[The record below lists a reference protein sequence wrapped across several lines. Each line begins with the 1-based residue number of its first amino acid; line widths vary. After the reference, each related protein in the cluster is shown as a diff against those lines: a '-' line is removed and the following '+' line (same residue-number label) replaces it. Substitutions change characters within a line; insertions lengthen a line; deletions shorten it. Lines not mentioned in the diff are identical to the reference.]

1 MRNRSLLIAGAAA
14 LALAIPA
21 LAQQG
26 GGSQPDPGG
35 GQPVAN
41 TTGPTG
47 GSRGISLSTGP
58 GEIETLIQQLE
69 AAQLAPVAPPVE
81 YPAHARRDPWVAG
94 RLDPVELGLGANP
107 WGSVSGTFLS
117 TLMRR
122 MDTPIA
128 SRWAHIALRNGLLAR
143 TRAPNAVN
151 PVDWTAERSWLLLR
165 MGEADAA
172 RMLIYGVDTDR
183 FTPKMTQVAVQS
195 ALANGDPPALCPI
208 EERIRRFDPAIREL
222 VSAMCASLSGEPE
235 TAAAQIDHARR
246 YGRIGGID
254 LTLAEKVVGAGANT
268 GRAVTV
274 EWDPVDNLT
283 AWRFG
288 LATATG
294 MTVPDRLL
302 RYAPPRLR
310 AFEARAPLLSAEDRL
325 DAALVAAGLGVFS
338 SQALV
343 DLYSTIYDGTD
354 PGDLPGTDAWK
365 LRQAFVAADR
375 DARMGAIRQ
384 LLQKDGNALR
394 KEATRALVARAA
406 SRIDPDPKLEADAPE
421 LVSAMLAA
429 GYDVAAARWAPA
441 LRGMD
446 GEAADRVWAMLALSS
461 ADGRGVEINFSRIA
475 GFISRDKSPGKAR
488 SALLVAGLAGL
499 GRINNNAVNA
509 LNRRY
514 GFGIGRQSSWTRMI
528 DSAAGRGQSG
538 TVLVMTGT
546 GLQTPSWS
554 DVPGAHLYHSVAAL
568 RRTGQDYT
576 ARMIAAEALSRT

>member
-81 YPAHARRDPWVAG
+81 YPAYARRDPWVAG

-446 GEAADRVWAMLALSS
+446 GDAADRVWAMLALSS
-461 ADGRGVEINFSRIA
+461 PDGRGVEINFSRIA